1 MRNWITDL
9 QQQISDRLI
18 REVRHRETS
27 DLFWDIKEYMMKKK
41 KINLKKEVID
51 FTFLL
56 PAFLVFLFM
65 ILLPL
70 IMGVRYTFTDW
81 DGISAVQNYVGLK
94 NFNTVFHDK
103 DLLVPIKNT
112 LFFTVITMICVN
124 TAGLGLALLVNH
136 EFRGINVVK
145 SIIFIPLVISLVL
158 VSQMWMYVYNDFFSL
173 IGLENPLV
181 NQKLV
186 MLGLCGMC
194 IWKESGLAMMV
205 YLAGLK
211 GIPSDV
217 AEAAVVDGANAWQRF
232 CNVTIPFLAPA
243 FTYCI
248 PLWLAGGLRMFDYA
262 AVATNGGPGSAST
275 TMTYYIYKYLFPYN
289 KVGYGQTVAMI
300 YLAVCIVIS
309 TFVTNKLR
317 RREID
322 L

>member
-1 MRNWITDL
+1 MDVKHIQTGPA
-9 QQQISDRLI
+9 
-18 REVRHRETS
+18 EGVVRSFFTPQKDAEMVKANSRTHN
-27 DLFWDIKEYMMKKK
+27 
-41 KINLKKEVID
+41 KINIKSELID
-51 FTFLL
+51 LSFLM
-56 PAFLVFLFM
+56 PAFLVLLFV
-65 ILLPL
+65 ILIPL
-70 IMGVRYTFTDW
+70 VLGVQFTFTNW
-81 DGISAVQNYVGLK
+81 DGISAVKEYVGFK

-112 LFFTVITMICVN
+112 AIFTVVTVVCVN
-124 TAGLGLALLVNH
+124 LIGLGLALLVNK
-136 EFRGINVVK
+136 ELKGLNIFK

-158 VSQMWMYVYNDFFSL
+158 VSQMWMYVYNDFFSFL
-173 IGLENPLV
+173 GLENPLV
-181 NQKLV
+181 SKKYV

-217 AEAAVVDGANAWQRF
+217 MEAAVVDGANAWERF
-232 CNVTIPFLAPA
+232 KNVTIPFLAPA

-262 AVATNGGPGSAST
+262 TVATSGGPGDAST

-300 YLAVCIVIS
+300 YLVVCIVIS
-309 TFVTNKLR
+309 TFITKQLR
-317 RREID
+317 KREID

>member
-1 MRNWITDL
+1 MIYHFFF
-9 QQQISDRLI
+9 Q
-18 REVRHRETS
+18 H
-27 DLFWDIKEYMMKKK
+27 
-41 KINLKKEVID
+41 
-51 FTFLL
+51 FLCFCL
-56 PAFLVFLFM
+56 R

-70 IMGVRYTFTDW
+70 LMGIRYTFTDW
-81 DGISAVQNYVGLK
+81 DGISQIQNFVGFK
-94 NFNTVFHDK
+94 NFHTVFHDK
-103 DLLVPIKNT
+103 DLLIPIQNT
-112 LFFTVITMICVN
+112 LFFTIVTVVCVN
-124 TAGLGLALLVNH
+124 ALGLGLALLVNH
-136 EFRGINVVK
+136 ECKGMNIIK

-158 VSQMWMYVYNDFFSL
+158 ASQMWMYVYNDFFSV

-217 AEAAVVDGANAWQRF
+217 MEAAVVDGANAWQRF
-232 CNVTIPFLAPA
+232 KNVTIPFLAPA

-248 PLWLAGGLRMFDYA
+248 PLWLAGGLRMFDYS

-275 TMTYYIYKYLFPYN
+275 TMAYYIYKYLFPYN

-300 YLAVCIVIS
+300 YLVVCIVIS
-309 TFVTNKLR
+309 TFVTNRLR
-317 RREID
+317 KREID

>member
-1 MRNWITDL
+1 MDVKHIQTGPA
-9 QQQISDRLI
+9 
-18 REVRHRETS
+18 EGVVRSFFTPQKGAEMVKANSRTHN
-27 DLFWDIKEYMMKKK
+27 
-41 KINLKKEVID
+41 KINIKSELVD
-51 FTFLL
+51 LSFLM
-56 PAFLVFLFM
+56 PAFLVLLFV
-65 ILLPL
+65 ILIPL
-70 IMGVRYTFTDW
+70 VLGVQFTFTNW
-81 DGISAVQNYVGLK
+81 DGISAVKEYVGFK

-112 LFFTVITMICVN
+112 AIFTVVTVVCVN
-124 TAGLGLALLVNH
+124 LIGLGLALLVNK
-136 EFRGINVVK
+136 ELKGLNIFK

-158 VSQMWMYVYNDFFSL
+158 VSQMWMYVYNDFFSFL
-173 IGLENPLV
+173 GLENPLV
-181 NQKLV
+181 SKKYV

-217 AEAAVVDGANAWQRF
+217 MEAAVVDGANAWERF
-232 CNVTIPFLAPA
+232 KNVTIPFLAPA

-262 AVATNGGPGSAST
+262 TVATSGGPGDAST

-300 YLAVCIVIS
+300 YLVVCIVIS
-309 TFVTNKLR
+309 TFITKQLR
-317 RREID
+317 KREID

>member
-1 MRNWITDL
+1 MGKKNIKYKIKNELVDL
-9 QQQISDRLI
+9 S
-18 REVRHRETS
+18 
-27 DLFWDIKEYMMKKK
+27 
-41 KINLKKEVID
+41 
-51 FTFLL
+51 FLL

-65 ILLPL
+65 ILIPL
-70 IMGVRYTFTDW
+70 IMGVRFTFTDW
-81 DGISAVQNYVGLK
+81 DGISDTMNYVGLK

-112 LFFTVITMICVN
+112 IIFTIITVICVN
-124 TAGLGLALLVNH
+124 AIGLGLALLVNR
-136 EFRGINVVK
+136 EFKGINIFK

-158 VSQMWMYVYNDFFSL
+158 VSQMWMYVYNDFFSM

-181 NQKLV
+181 SSKYV

-217 AEAAVVDGANAWQRF
+217 MEAAIVDGANGWQRF
-232 CNVTIPFLAPA
+232 KNVTIPFLAPA

-262 AVATNGGPGSAST
+262 TVATSGGPGDAST
-275 TMTYYIYKYLFPYN
+275 TMAYYIYKYLFPYN

-300 YLAVCIVIS
+300 YLVICIVIS
-309 TFVTNKLR
+309 TFVTNRLR

>member
-1 MRNWITDL
+1 MGKKNIKYKIKNELVDL
-9 QQQISDRLI
+9 S
-18 REVRHRETS
+18 
-27 DLFWDIKEYMMKKK
+27 
-41 KINLKKEVID
+41 
-51 FTFLL
+51 FLL
-56 PAFLVFLFM
+56 PAFLIFLFM
-65 ILLPL
+65 ILIPL
-70 IMGVRYTFTDW
+70 IMGVRFTFTDW
-81 DGISAVQNYVGLK
+81 DGISDTMNFVGLK

-112 LFFTVITMICVN
+112 IIFTIITVICVN
-124 TAGLGLALLVNH
+124 AIGLGLALLVNR
-136 EFRGINVVK
+136 EFKGINIFK

-158 VSQMWMYVYNDFFSL
+158 VSQMWMYVYNDFFSM

-181 NQKLV
+181 SSKHV

-217 AEAAVVDGANAWQRF
+217 MEAAIVDGANGWQRF
-232 CNVTIPFLAPA
+232 KKVTIPFLAPA

-262 AVATNGGPGSAST
+262 TVATSGGPGDAST
-275 TMTYYIYKYLFPYN
+275 TMAYYIYKYLFPYN

-300 YLAVCIVIS
+300 YLAICIVIS
-309 TFVTNKLR
+309 TFVTNRLR

>member
-1 MRNWITDL
+1 M
-9 QQQISDRLI
+9 
-18 REVRHRETS
+18 E
-27 DLFWDIKEYMMKKK
+27 KK
-41 KINLKKEVID
+41 KINLKKELID
-51 FTFLL
+51 FSFLL
-56 PAFLVFLFM
+56 PAFLVFVFV

-81 DGISAVQNYVGLK
+81 DGISSVQNYVEFK

-103 DLLVPIKNT
+103 DLLIPIKNT
-112 LFFTVITMICVN
+112 AFFTVITVISVN
-124 TAGLGLALLVNH
+124 VIGLGLALLVNR
-136 EFRGINVVK
+136 EFKGINIIK

-158 VSQMWMYVYNDFFSL
+158 VSQMWMYVYNDFFTM
-173 IGLENPLV
+173 IGLDNPLV
-181 NQKLV
+181 DQKMV
-186 MLGLCGMC
+186 MVGLCIMC

-211 GIPSDV
+211 GIPADV
-217 AEAAVVDGANAWQRF
+217 MEAAVVDGANTWQKFR
-232 CNVTIPFLAPA
+232 NVTIPFLAPA

-289 KVGYGQTVAMI
+289 KVGYGQTVAI
-300 YLAVCIVIS
+300 LYLIVCIVIS

-317 RREID
+317 KREID

>member
-1 MRNWITDL
+1 MDVKHIQTGPA
-9 QQQISDRLI
+9 
-18 REVRHRETS
+18 EGVVRSFFTP
-27 DLFWDIKEYMMKKK
+27 KKGAEMVK
-41 KINLKKEVID
+41 ANSRTHNKINIKSELID
-51 FTFLL
+51 LSFLM
-56 PAFLVFLFM
+56 PAFLVLLFV
-65 ILLPL
+65 ILIPL
-70 IMGVRYTFTDW
+70 VLGVQFTFTNW
-81 DGISAVQNYVGLK
+81 DGISAVKEYVGFK

-112 LFFTVITMICVN
+112 AIFTVVTVVCVN
-124 TAGLGLALLVNH
+124 LIGLGLALLVNK
-136 EFRGINVVK
+136 ELKGLNIFK

-158 VSQMWMYVYNDFFSL
+158 VSQMWMYVYNDFFSFL
-173 IGLENPLV
+173 GLENPLV
-181 NQKLV
+181 SKKYV

-217 AEAAVVDGANAWQRF
+217 MEAAVVDGANAWERF
-232 CNVTIPFLAPA
+232 KNVTIPFLAPA

-262 AVATNGGPGSAST
+262 TVATSGGPGDAST

-300 YLAVCIVIS
+300 YLVVCIVIS
-309 TFVTNKLR
+309 TFITKQLR
-317 RREID
+317 KREID

>member
-1 MRNWITDL
+1 MDVKHIQAGPVQGVAEDFFALKTDRNISGAICKTHKKMNIKSELVDL
-9 QQQISDRLI
+9 SFLMPAFFVLLFVILI
-18 REVRHRETS
+18 PLALGVQ
-27 DLFWDIKEYMMKKK
+27 
-41 KINLKKEVID
+41 
-51 FTFLL
+51 FTF
-56 PAFLVFLFM
+56 
-65 ILLPL
+65 
-70 IMGVRYTFTDW
+70 TNW
-81 DGISAVQNYVGLK
+81 DGISPVKEYVGLK

-112 LFFTVITMICVN
+112 AFFTAITAICVN
-124 TAGLGLALLVNH
+124 LIGLGLALLVNK
-136 EFRGINVVK
+136 ELKGLNIFK

-158 VSQMWMYVYNDFFSL
+158 VSQMWMYVYNDFFSF

-181 NQKLV
+181 SKKYV

-211 GIPSDV
+211 SVPADV
-217 AEAAVVDGANAWQRF
+217 MEAAVVDGANAWERF
-232 CNVTIPFLAPA
+232 KNVTIPFLAPA

-262 AVATNGGPGSAST
+262 AVATSGGPGDAST

-309 TFVTNKLR
+309 TVITKQLR
-317 RREID
+317 KREID

>member
-1 MRNWITDL
+1 MNVERIKAGPVDGVARVL
-9 QQQISDRLI
+9 FAQKKDESSLRAK
-18 REVRHRETS
+18 RHGNKKM
-27 DLFWDIKEYMMKKK
+27 DIKNE
-41 KINLKKEVID
+41 LVD
-51 FTFLL
+51 LSFLM
-56 PAFLVFLFM
+56 PAFLVLLFV
-65 ILLPL
+65 ILIPL
-70 IMGVRYTFTDW
+70 VLGVQFTFTSW
-81 DGISAVQNYVGLK
+81 DGISPVKEYVGFK
-94 NFNTVFHDK
+94 NFKTVFHDK

-112 LFFTVITMICVN
+112 AIFTVITVVCVN
-124 TAGLGLALLVNH
+124 LIGLGLALLVNK
-136 EFRGINVVK
+136 ELKGLNIFK

-158 VSQMWMYVYNDFFSL
+158 VSQMWMYVYNDFFSF

-181 NQKLV
+181 SKKYV
-186 MLGLCGMC
+186 MIGLCGMC

-217 AEAAVVDGANAWQRF
+217 MEAAVVDGANAWERF
-232 CNVTIPFLAPA
+232 KNVTIPFLAPA

-262 AVATNGGPGSAST
+262 TVATSGGPGDAST

-300 YLAVCIVIS
+300 YLVVCIVIS
-309 TFVTNKLR
+309 TVITKQLR
-317 RREID
+317 KREID

>member
-1 MRNWITDL
+1 
-9 QQQISDRLI
+9 
-18 REVRHRETS
+18 
-27 DLFWDIKEYMMKKK
+27 MKKR

-65 ILLPL
+65 ILIPL

-81 DGISAVQNYVGLK
+81 DGISAVQNYVGFK

-112 LFFTVITMICVN
+112 LTFTVITVICVN
-124 TAGLGLALLVNH
+124 VIGLGLALLVNH
-136 EFRGINVVK
+136 EFKGINIVK

-158 VSQMWMYVYNDFFSL
+158 VSQMWMYVYNDFFTI

-186 MLGLCGMC
+186 MLGLCVMC

-211 GIPSDV
+211 GIPTDV
-217 AEAAVVDGANAWQRF
+217 TEAAVMDGANAWQRF
-232 CNVTIPFLAPA
+232 RNVTIPFLAPA

-317 RREID
+317 KREID

>member
-1 MRNWITDL
+1 MSKRRFNWKNEFTDF
-9 QQQISDRLI
+9 S
-18 REVRHRETS
+18 
-27 DLFWDIKEYMMKKK
+27 
-41 KINLKKEVID
+41 
-51 FTFLL
+51 FLL
-56 PAFLVFLFM
+56 PSFLIFTFM

-70 IMGVRYTFTDW
+70 IMGVRYMFTDW
-81 DGISAVQNYVGLK
+81 DGISAVQNYVGMK
-94 NFNTVFHDK
+94 NFRTVFHDR
-103 DLLVPIKNT
+103 DLLIPIKNT
-112 LFFTVITMICVN
+112 LLFTVVTVVCVN
-124 TAGLGLALLVNH
+124 ATGLGLALLVNH
-136 EFRGINVVK
+136 EFKGINVFK

-158 VSQMWMYVYNDFFSL
+158 VSQMWMYVYNDFFSM
-173 IGLENPLV
+173 IGVENPLV

-186 MLGLCGMC
+186 MFGLCIMC

-211 GIPSDV
+211 GIPADV
-217 AEAAVVDGANAWQRF
+217 EEAAVVDGANKWQRF

-262 AVATNGGPGSAST
+262 AVATSGGPGSAST

-300 YLAVCIVIS
+300 YLAACIAVS
-309 TFVTNKLR
+309 AFVTNKLR
-317 RREID
+317 KREID